1 MKYHLPLTHPLLQTV
16 DISVSFGGLQILDEV
31 SIGIP
36 EGSVTGLIG
45 PNGAGKT
52 TVFNVMTGF
61 VKPDSGKVKYEG
73 NRLRHVKTH
82 HLTKMGISRT
92 LQGVGLFPSLTARE
106 NVMLGASGHVRSG
119 IVADALAMPWTDAEQ
134 RHIRDKAEAAMAELG
149 VLSEADRLPGE
160 MPYPVQKR
168 VALARALVSDPKVLL
183 LDEPAGGIGA
193 ADMRELGRL
202 IRSWVP
208 ERTVLLVEHHMELV
222 MEVCDLIWVL
232 DAGKVIAAGSPEEVR
247 NDPAVLAAYLG
258 EDDHEGRSRD
268 GALMLRIDA
277 LSVNYGAVEALK
289 NVSLDVP
296 PGRVTAVIGA
306 NGAGKSTLMRTLAG
320 LEKPLAGR
328 VLFNDEDIT
337 GSKPED
343 IVRMGIA
350 LVPEGRSTIPDLTVA
365 ENLKLGGMWRTH
377 AQRATSLTRVYA
389 LFPVLGERR
398 HLGADTLSGGE
409 RQQLAIGRA
418 LMTGPQ
424 ALLLDEP
431 SLGLAPLIVTQILE
445 LVEHMA
451 RDSGLAVL
459 LVEQNA
465 ATALRVAKTGIVLNL
480 GEIVKSG
487 PAREIAQDEELRHAY
502 LGY

>member
-1 MKYHLPLTHPLLQTV
+1 
-16 DISVSFGGLQILDEV
+16 
-31 SIGIP
+31 
-36 EGSVTGLIG
+36 
-45 PNGAGKT
+45 
-52 TVFNVMTGF
+52 
-61 VKPDSGKVKYEG
+61 
-73 NRLRHVKTH
+73 
-82 HLTKMGISRT
+82 
-92 LQGVGLFPSLTARE
+92 
-106 NVMLGASGHVRSG
+106 
-119 IVADALAMPWTDAEQ
+119 
-134 RHIRDKAEAAMAELG
+134 
-149 VLSEADRLPGE
+149 
-160 MPYPVQKR
+160 
-168 VALARALVSDPKVLL
+168 
-183 LDEPAGGIGA
+183 
-193 ADMRELGRL
+193 
-202 IRSWVP
+202 
-208 ERTVLLVEHHMELV
+208 
-222 MEVCDLIWVL
+222 
-232 DAGKVIAAGSPEEVR
+232 
-247 NDPAVLAAYLG
+247 
-258 EDDHEGRSRD
+258 
-268 GALMLRIDA
+268 MLRIDG

-350 LVPEGRSTIPDLTVA
+350 LVPEGRSTIPDLTVE

-377 AQRATSLTRVYA
+377 VQRATSLTRVYA